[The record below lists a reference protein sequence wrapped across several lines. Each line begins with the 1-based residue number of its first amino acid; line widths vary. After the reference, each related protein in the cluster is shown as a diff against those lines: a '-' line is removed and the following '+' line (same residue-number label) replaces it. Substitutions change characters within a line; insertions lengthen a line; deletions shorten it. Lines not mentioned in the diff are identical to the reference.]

1 MNLLKRLS
9 FSQIH
14 YPSTVVVNNKENIV
28 DALAEF
34 SKVKEQTQE
43 ALVKT
48 HALLVKRI
56 AYHLLGRLPHSVQ
69 LDDLVQAGMMGLL
82 EALRHYD
89 ETKGA
94 SFETYAGIRIRGQ
107 MLDEVRRNDWVP
119 RSVYRNSRKIS
130 SAVKLVENRLG
141 RDAKDHEIAAE
152 LGLNLNDYHLLL
164 NDSAGAHLY
173 GFDDLGVTDD
183 LLKDESHALST
194 EPHVNALNADMKSH
208 LTAVINNLPKNE
220 RLVLSLYYEQDLNLK
235 EIGEVL
241 GVSESR
247 VSQIHSQATH
257 RIKSRLPE

>member
-1 MNLLKRLS
+1 MD
-9 FSQIH
+9 
-14 YPSTVVVNNKENIV
+14 T
-28 DALAEF
+28 LADF
-34 SKVKEQTQE
+34 SKVNKQTQE
-43 ALVKT
+43 ILIKT

-56 AYHLLGRLPHSVQ
+56 AHHLLGRLPHSVQ
-69 LDDLVQAGMMGLL
+69 LDDLIQAGMMGLL
-82 EALRHYD
+82 EAARHYD

-119 RSVYRNSRKIS
+119 RSVYRNSRRVS
-130 SAVKLVENRLG
+130 AAVKLVENRLG
-141 RDAKDHEIAAE
+141 RDAKDHEIASE
-152 LGLNLNDYHLLL
+152 LSLTLNEYHLLL

-183 LLKDESHALST
+183 QLKDESLSMST
-194 EPHVNALNADMKSH
+194 EPHVNALNADMKNH
-208 LTAVINNLPKNE
+208 LTQVINSLPKNE

-235 EIGEVL
+235 EIGNVL

-257 RIKSRLPE
+257 RIKSRLSE